1 MSGSWMRRTSCGK
14 ATYPCLLGYSRPV
27 CHNRTRVSYA
37 EKRLPYSLMTI
48 PWRQLGSLDLQVPVL
63 SFGGAPVGRLANVQ
77 QAAPVIQHAYEQGIR
92 FLDTAPLYGAGR
104 SETYIGHVLKDKP
117 RNSFALAT
125 KVGRLITQFGVDV
138 QFDFSEAGIQR
149 SVEAS
154 LARLQLEAVDI
165 LHIHDPD
172 NHVEIAA
179 TEAYAAL
186 DRLRSQ
192 GVIKGIGIG
201 MNRWEL
207 GQELMK
213 HGRYD
218 CFLLAGRYSLLHQ
231 DGLEFINRC
240 QGEGIGI
247 ILGGVYNSGIL
258 AMGNVPQATYAYRL
272 APTDIRTRVSAIED
286 VCQEFSVPLQA
297 ASLQFAL
304 MHPGVSCAVIGAE
317 ETAQIDANLSNLDV
331 TIPTEFWERMITLG
345 HLDERVPIDG

>member
-1 MSGSWMRRTSCGK
+1 M
-14 ATYPCLLGYSRPV
+14 A
-27 CHNRTRVSYA
+27 
-37 EKRLPYSLMTI
+37 I
-48 PWRQLGSLDLQVPVL
+48 PLRQLGSLDLQVPVL
-63 SFGGAPVGRLANVQ
+63 SFGGAPVGRLAAVE
-77 QAAPVIQHAYEQGIR
+77 QAAPVIQHAYDQGIR
-92 FLDTAPLYGAGR
+92 FFDTAPLYGAGR
-104 SETYIGHVLKDKP
+104 SETYLGHALQDKA
-117 RNSFALAT
+117 RDSFALAT
-125 KVGRLITQFGVDV
+125 KVGRLVVPYGTGVH
-138 QFDFSEAGIQR
+138 FDFSAAGIQR
-149 SVEAS
+149 SVEES
-154 LARLQLEAVDI
+154 LQRLQLDAVEI

-172 NHVEIAA
+172 DHVDIAS

-213 HGRYD
+213 YGRYD

-240 QGEGIGI
+240 QREGIGV

-258 AMGNVPQATYAYRL
+258 AMGNVPHATYTYQP
-272 APTDIRTRVSAIED
+272 APDDIRARVTALEA
-286 VCQEFSVPLQA
+286 VCQEFAVPLPA

-317 ETAQIDANLSNLDV
+317 ETAQVEANVANLAVS
-331 TIPTEFWERMITLG
+331 IPPAFWQRLMELG
-345 HLDERVPIDG
+345 HLDDRVPVDA